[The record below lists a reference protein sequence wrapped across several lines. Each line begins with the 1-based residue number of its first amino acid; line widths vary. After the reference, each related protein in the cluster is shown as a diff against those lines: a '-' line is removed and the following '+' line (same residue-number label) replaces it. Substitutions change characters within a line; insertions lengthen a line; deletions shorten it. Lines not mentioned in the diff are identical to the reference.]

1 MRPSDRKYLKSHEWA
16 KIEGDFVVIGIS
28 DFAVNQ
34 LSDITHIDLPEVG
47 DNITKGEPLGEI
59 ESVKTVSDIIS
70 AVTGEVVEVNEGLT
84 EEENFTLLT
93 ESAFDNGWLIKVK
106 AENLAD
112 LDDALDATAYEV
124 VVKEESE

>member
-16 KIEGDFVVIGIS
+16 KVDEEFVIIGIS

-34 LSDITHIDLPEVG
+34 LSDITHIDLPEIG
-47 DNITKGEPLGEI
+47 DSVTKGEPLGEI

-106 AENLAD
+106 AEDLTE
-112 LDDALDATAYEV
+112 LDDILDATSYE
-124 VVKEESE
+124 E

>member
-16 KIEGDFVVIGIS
+16 KVDGEFVIIGIS
-28 DFAVNQ
+28 DFAINQ

-47 DNITKGEPLGEI
+47 DSITKGEPLGEI
-59 ESVKTVSDIIS
+59 ESVKTVSDILA

-106 AENLAD
+106 AENLAE
-112 LDDALDATAYEV
+112 LDDALDAVSYEEV
-124 VVKEESE
+124 VKGESE

>member
-16 KIEGDFVVIGIS
+16 KVDEEFVIIGIS

-34 LSDITHIDLPEVG
+34 LSDITHIDLPEIG
-47 DNITKGEPLGEI
+47 DSVTKGEPLGEI

-84 EEENFTLLT
+84 EEENFMLLT
-93 ESAFDNGWLIKVK
+93 ESSFDNGWLIKVK
-106 AENLAD
+106 AEDLTE
-112 LDDALDATAYEV
+112 LDDTLDATAYEE